1 MLRNY
6 KYRHL
11 SKQKQIFK
19 KTQKLNPAPRDNF
32 TAYDTRS
39 IMHYDG
45 TLGGRF
51 ESNPIMKDKRTGKSI
66 GVNREMSS
74 IDIQKLNE
82 MYPCKAMEPV
92 GGKLM
97 NSQ

>member
-1 MLRNY
+1 
-6 KYRHL
+6 
-11 SKQKQIFK
+11 
-19 KTQKLNPAPRDNF
+19 
-32 TAYDTRS
+32 
-39 IMHYDG
+39 MHYDG

-97 NSQ
+97 NSQWPVRLPMDSSMDGFIKFWWMISIIVK